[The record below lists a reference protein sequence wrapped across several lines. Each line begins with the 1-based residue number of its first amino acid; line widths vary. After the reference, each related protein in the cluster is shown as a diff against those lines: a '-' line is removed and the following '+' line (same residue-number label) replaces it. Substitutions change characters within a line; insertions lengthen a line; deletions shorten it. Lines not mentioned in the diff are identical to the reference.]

1 MPSSSISGL
10 PERFQSKVRK
20 GQRAQVDLDALPG
33 RKFTAVIQA
42 VDPLLDTNG
51 RSVGVRACIDN
62 RQLQLRPGM
71 FARVTPVFGER
82 ENAIVVPEEAVVPQG
97 QKAYVIKVVD
107 GAEKDSKV
115 SQRVEVRVGIRRP
128 GKVEIVEGLR
138 EGDTVVIAGQ
148 QRIQKDGSALRVLDI
163 NRPRGEGAPAVAAS
177 AAGAGQPPAMG
188 APAATAPASAPA
200 ATGSAPPLPARL
212 AAAAKAPQGPNPCLV
227 EVGGGAPRGEGGS
240 GRSGDGLGRKGEMRA
255 APARS

>member
-1 MPSSSISGL
+1 
-10 PERFQSKVRK
+10 
-20 GQRAQVDLDALPG
+20 
-33 RKFTAVIQA
+33 VIQA

-82 ENAIVVPEEAVVPQG
+82 ENANRRPRRGRGAPGAE
-97 QKAYVIKVVD
+97 AYVIKVVD

-115 SQRVEVRVGIRRP
+115 SQRVEVKVGIRRP
-128 GKVEIVEGLR
+128 GKVEIVEGLG

-163 NRPRGEGAPAVAAS
+163 NP
-177 AAGAGQPPAMG
+177 
-188 APAATAPASAPA
+188 
-200 ATGSAPPLPARL
+200 
-212 AAAAKAPQGPNPCLV
+212 
-227 EVGGGAPRGEGGS
+227 
-240 GRSGDGLGRKGEMRA
+240 
-255 APARS
+255 